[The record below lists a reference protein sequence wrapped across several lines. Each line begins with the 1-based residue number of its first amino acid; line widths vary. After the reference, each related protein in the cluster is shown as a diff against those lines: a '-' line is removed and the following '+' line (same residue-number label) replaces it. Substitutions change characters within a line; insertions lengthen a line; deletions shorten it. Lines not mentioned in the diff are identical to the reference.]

1 MNIAIRDALQEDIN
15 FIYATWLRSYRSG
28 SSIGRQARNTVYY
41 REYNKVIDHLLNSS
55 TIKVAC
61 LDDDPL
67 IILGYAVFDRD
78 NIHYI
83 FVKEAFRRL
92 GIARRLV
99 ESSLIL
105 PETCT
110 HTTFI
115 ADKIIDKFKIEFN
128 PFKLFTRG
136 L

>member
-1 MNIAIRDALQEDIN
+1 MNIKIRDAHPEDIN
-15 FIYATWLRSYRSG
+15 FIYATWLRSYRRDSDV
-28 SSIGRQARNTVYY
+28 GRQARNLVYY
-41 REYNKVIDHLLNSS
+41 KEYNKVIDHLLTSS

-61 LDDDPL
+61 LDDDEVV
-67 IILGYAVFDRD
+67 ILGYAVFDRD
-78 NIHYI
+78 NIHYV

-92 GIARRLV
+92 GIAKRLI

-110 HTTFI
+110 HSTYI
-115 ADKIIDKFKIEFN
+115 AEVIIEKFKLTYN
-128 PFKLFTRG
+128 PFSLFMRR

>member
-1 MNIAIRDALQEDIN
+1 M
-15 FIYATWLRSYRSG
+15 
-28 SSIGRQARNTVYY
+28 YY
-41 REYNKVIDHLLNSS
+41 KEYNKVIDHLLTIS

-61 LDDDPL
+61 LDDDEVV
-67 IILGYAVFDRD
+67 ILGYAVFDRD
-78 NIHYI
+78 NIHYV

-92 GIARRLV
+92 GIAKRLI

-110 HTTFI
+110 HSTYI
-115 ADKIIDKFKIEFN
+115 AEVIIEKFKLTYN
-128 PFKLFTRG
+128 PFSLFMRR